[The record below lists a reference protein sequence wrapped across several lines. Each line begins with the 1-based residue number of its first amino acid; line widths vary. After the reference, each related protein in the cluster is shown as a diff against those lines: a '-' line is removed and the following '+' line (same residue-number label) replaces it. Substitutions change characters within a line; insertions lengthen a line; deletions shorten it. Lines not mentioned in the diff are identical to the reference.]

1 MIPFIAVDDERMAL
15 EVIERY
21 CAKSDLLELKAVFRE
36 PVKAIEYLG
45 RENIDLI
52 LLDINMP
59 EISGMQLVQT
69 LSPRPLIIFMTA
81 YSHYAVESYTLNAI
95 DYLLKPITFDRFLA
109 AVNKAVA
116 AIGSRSAATANNEDP
131 TIFIK
136 SGPQTHQVRVS
147 DILYLEKDG
156 NYITAHLK
164 DRKIIIRENM
174 GDIFDLVP
182 EAEFIRVHKSY
193 IVAVKHITMIEVHQL
208 TVNNEKIPVG
218 STYRESLRSRLGITV
233 FAVQV
238 LSFSFAIILIPLSSA
253 CLLSVQP

>member
-1 MIPFIAVDDERMAL
+1 MTCIAVDDEPMAL

-21 CAKSDLLELKAVFRE
+21 CAKSDLVELKAVFRE

-45 RENIDLI
+45 REKIDLI

-59 EISGMQLVQT
+59 EISGMHLVQT

-95 DYLLKPITFDRFLA
+95 DYLLKPITFERFLA

-116 AIGSRSAATANNEDP
+116 AVAGRSGMTGNSEDP

-136 SGPQTHQVRVS
+136 SGPQTHQVKVK

-164 DRKIIIRENM
+164 DRNILIRENM
-174 GDIFDLVP
+174 GDVFDLVP
-182 EAEFIRVHKSY
+182 AADFIRVHKSY
-193 IVAVKHITMIEVHQL
+193 IVAIKHISMIEVHQL
-208 TVNNEKIPVG
+208 TINNEKIPVG
-218 STYRESLRSRLGITV
+218 STYRESLRARLGIN
-233 FAVQV
+233 
-238 LSFSFAIILIPLSSA
+238 
-253 CLLSVQP
+253 